1 MATAYKYVEREADN
15 QINWAEVGSNFSNML
30 NEEARVREEKKAAID
45 EATREY
51 QKIVANVPVGEN
63 GEVNKV
69 ALAFADDLQQQMLM
83 QETLLKSGQLKPSQ
97 YTLMRQNLVD
107 GTDIG
112 FSLYE
117 EYQKEFSKKMAL
129 NSDNIPYGDRL
140 SKVTL
145 EMMENVEGFSN
156 FTGARLVIDSATGN
170 VAAAKMIKDP
180 NNPDG
185 PLIPDSNPANLMSV
199 SNLRNRIRTTVTN
212 FDVVG
217 AAENWTDRLAPD
229 VREAVTSMGTGYKQG
244 TIEKISTYVRKAGGL
259 DGLTDEQIAKKAE
272 ELGVSVDDLK
282 SISLF
287 EEASDKW
294 AKSQL
299 QGGTYN
305 GASVLLDFNKTT
317 MDGEVYTTTYN
328 PDDLLD
334 ENGKR
339 KQNILFAKTENGRV
353 VYELTEEQ
361 EANAERALKT
371 QARMMLEEEETVRAQ
386 KFKTAPSVAEQRYY
400 KGERGLK
407 KQGKALANTILNVY
421 QGTENQAQ
429 TSLDQLVGGNEN
441 IIDATR
447 TNEGVTIIYKGKDG
461 QPGEKR
467 TIEFGNKTAEE
478 FVISIY
484 EDFGRGDKTF
494 DDQTFKDAVIGA
506 EIRED
511 KGKSELD
518 RDISSF
524 VTQPV
529 KVNPIDEAMNY
540 IDNLTYDSKPDQT
553 VGDVVNEVKSFVNKI
568 PNLGGI
574 QVEYDGSAGVNIL
587 DGETVIGN
595 FLTNSKGLEQAIDAL
610 KNYATSPK
618 KLTENAVKIINTK
631 SKGTG
636 QAAGT
641 VVTGDSKSEY
651 N

>member
-1 MATAYKYVEREADN
+1 MATAYKYVEREAEN

-30 NEEARVREEKKAAID
+30 KEEARVREEKKAAID
-45 EATREY
+45 DATREY
-51 QKIVANVPVGEN
+51 QKVVANVPVGED
-63 GEVNKV
+63 GELNKV

-112 FSLYE
+112 FSLYQEYNE
-117 EYQKEFSKKMAL
+117 ELSKKMAL
-129 NSDNIPYGDRL
+129 NNDNIPYGKRL

-156 FTGARLVIDSATGN
+156 FKGARLVIDSATGN

-217 AAENWTDRLAPD
+217 AAKNWTDNLKPD
-229 VREAVTSMGTGYKQG
+229 VIEAITSMGTGYTAG
-244 TIEKISTYVRKAGGL
+244 TIEKIKTYVRKAGGL

-305 GASVLLDFNKTT
+305 GASVLLDFNKFT
-317 MDGEVYTTTYN
+317 MDGELYSTTYN

-334 ENGKR
+334 ENGNR

-371 QARMMLEEEETVRAQ
+371 QARMMLQEEQTVRAQ
-386 KFKTAPSVAEQRYY
+386 QMKSPPSVTEMKYFKGQRELKEQ
-400 KGERGLK
+400 GN
-407 KQGKALANTILNVY
+407 AFANTIANVY
-421 QGTENQAQ
+421 QGTEDQAQ

-447 TNEGVTIIYKGKDG
+447 TNEGVTIIYKGQDG
-461 QPGEKR
+461 QPGEQR
-467 TIEFGNKTAEE
+467 TIDFGNKTVEE

-484 EDFGRGDKTF
+484 EYFGRGDDTF
-494 DDQTFKDAVIGA
+494 DNQTFKDAVIGA
-506 EIRED
+506 EIRKG

-518 RDISSF
+518 TDIKSV
-524 VTQPV
+524 VTQPSTTIQKAINTINAV
-529 KVNPIDEAMNY
+529 VFKPYKKLKTADERTLE
-540 IDNLTYDSKPDQT
+540 IQSKLPELGLT
-553 VGDVVNEVKSFVNKI
+553 
-568 PNLGGI
+568 
-574 QVEYDGSAGVNIL
+574 GVNVRYVKDSGGYVFKKGDDTIATY
-587 DGETVIGN
+587 ETYGPSMI
-595 FLTNSKGLEQAIDAL
+595 KGLKQLA
-610 KNYATSPK
+610 KNS
-618 KLTENAVKIINTK
+618 LTEAKAKVISIG
-631 SKGTG
+631 GTG
-636 QAAGT
+636 GAA
-641 VVTGDSKSEY
+641 
-651 N
+651 NFN

>member
-1 MATAYKYVEREADN
+1 MATAYKYVEREAEN

-45 EATREY
+45 DATREF
-51 QKIVANVPVGEN
+51 QKVVANVPVGEN
-63 GEVNKV
+63 GELNKA

-112 FSLYE
+112 FSLYQ
-117 EYQKEFSKKMAL
+117 EYNDEFSKKMAL
-129 NSDNIPYGDRL
+129 NSDDIPYGERL

-156 FTGARLVIDSATGN
+156 FKGARLVIDSATGN

-217 AAENWTDRLAPD
+217 AAENWTDRLSPD
-229 VREAVTSMGTGYKQG
+229 VREAITSMGTAYKSG
-244 TIEKISTYVRKAGGL
+244 TIEKVSTYVRKAGGL
-259 DGLTDEQIAKKAE
+259 DSLTDEQIAKKAE

-371 QARMMLEEEETVRAQ
+371 QARMMLREEGTVQAQ
-386 KFKTAPSVAEQRYY
+386 KFKTAPSISQQKYWSDKKT
-400 KGERGLK
+400 KGERAK
-407 KQGKALANTILNVY
+407 SLANLLADLYYGDENEIVSAETNLAGANDGIQKISRTPTGVIITYMTGNTSPELSFTDVSGNLKTVEDFIAGAYTSFGREGEDGRREDVFAGQDYKTVIRGAGINKSRGFNDETTVERGIKVAESTYEKAIRNINAVDFKSNTEITTEAARKSEIQSKLPELGLTGVNVRY
-421 QGTENQAQ
+421 DRDA
-429 TSLDQLVGGNEN
+429 GGY
-441 IIDATR
+441 
-447 TNEGVTIIYKGKDG
+447 VFKKGKD
-461 QPGEKR
+461 
-467 TIEFGNKTAEE
+467 TIATYKTYGPSMIEGLKQLAKNSLTKSKAE
-478 FVISIY
+478 VISI
-484 EDFGRGDKTF
+484 
-494 DDQTFKDAVIGA
+494 
-506 EIRED
+506 
-511 KGKSELD
+511 
-518 RDISSF
+518 
-524 VTQPV
+524 
-529 KVNPIDEAMNY
+529 
-540 IDNLTYDSKPDQT
+540 
-553 VGDVVNEVKSFVNKI
+553 
-568 PNLGGI
+568 GG
-574 QVEYDGSAGVNIL
+574 
-587 DGETVIGN
+587 
-595 FLTNSKGLEQAIDAL
+595 QAA
-610 KNYATSPK
+610 
-618 KLTENAVKIINTK
+618 
-631 SKGTG
+631 GTG
-636 QAAGT
+636 QAA
-641 VVTGDSKSEY
+641 
-651 N
+651 NF

>member
-1 MATAYKYVEREADN
+1 MATAYKYVEREAEN

-45 EATREY
+45 DATREY

-63 GEVNKV
+63 GELNKA

-112 FSLYE
+112 FSLYQ
-117 EYQKEFSKKMAL
+117 EYNDEFSKKMAL
-129 NSDNIPYGDRL
+129 NTDNIPYGERL

-156 FTGARLVIDSATGN
+156 FKGARLVIDSATGN

-217 AAENWTDRLAPD
+217 AAKNWTNNLKPD
-229 VREAVTSMGTGYKQG
+229 VREAITSMGTGYTAG
-244 TIEKISTYVRKAGGL
+244 TIEKVSTYVRKAGGL

-334 ENGKR
+334 ENGNR
-339 KQNILFAKTENGRV
+339 KQNVLFAKTENGRV

-371 QARMMLEEEETVRAQ
+371 QARMMLKEEQTVRAQ
-386 KFKTAPSVAEQRYY
+386 KMKTAYKPSEASISRGNKAKQDRDALNNFKYFLNGDESQIEQAKVYFKSLNPNLTDIIIKNDEVQFIYSDRDPATIKR
-400 KGERGLK
+400 KG
-407 KQGKALANTILNVY
+407 
-421 QGTENQAQ
+421 Q
-429 TSLDQLVGGNEN
+429 TLDQFV
-441 IIDATR
+441 
-447 TNEGVTIIYKGKDG
+447 EGVNYALSEKNQIVGVDNIKRSIKGYNATGTYKD
-461 QPGEKR
+461 
-467 TIEFGNKTAEE
+467 I
-478 FVISIY
+478 
-484 EDFGRGDKTF
+484 GDKVIRDDKADRAIKAVADTF
-494 DDQTFKDAVIGA
+494 
-506 EIRED
+506 
-511 KGKSELD
+511 
-518 RDISSF
+518 
-524 VTQPV
+524 
-529 KVNPIDEAMNY
+529 KVNP
-540 IDNLTYDSKPDQT
+540 DNVVGSIQNFISSTDGLSGYT
-553 VGDVVNEVKSFVNKI
+553 VEG
-568 PNLGGI
+568 P
-574 QVEYDGSAGVNIL
+574 Y
-587 DGETVIGN
+587 GN
-595 FLTNSKGLEQAIDAL
+595 FITGGSETIDVFGPN
-610 KNYATSPK
+610 K
-618 KLTENAVKIINTK
+618 
-631 SKGTG
+631 
-636 QAAGT
+636 T
-641 VVTGDSKSEY
+641 VVLQFDPDDFDVIEEGIRRLYMSNPTSKDKTKALTGELD
-651 N
+651 

>member
-1 MATAYKYVEREADN
+1 MATAYKYVEREAEN

-45 EATREY
+45 DATREF
-51 QKIVANVPVGEN
+51 QKVVANVPVGEN
-63 GEVNKV
+63 GELNKA

-112 FSLYE
+112 FSLYQ
-117 EYQKEFSKKMAL
+117 EYNEEFSKKMAL
-129 NSDNIPYGDRL
+129 NTDNIPYGERL

-156 FTGARLVIDSATGN
+156 FKGARLVIDSATGN

-212 FDVVG
+212 FDVVR
-217 AAENWTDRLAPD
+217 AAENWTKNLKPD
-229 VREAVTSMGTGYKQG
+229 VREAITSMGTGYKAG

-524 VTQPV
+524 VTQTV
-529 KVNPIDEAMNY
+529 KVDPIEEAVNY

-610 KNYATSPK
+610 KNYAKSDK
-618 KLTENAVKIINTK
+618 KLTETAAKKINIQ
-631 SKGTG
+631 SKGKG

-641 VVTGDSKSEY
+641 VVTGDSNSEY

>member
-1 MATAYKYVEREADN
+1 MATAYKYVEREAEN

-45 EATREY
+45 DATREF
-51 QKIVANVPVGEN
+51 QKVVANVPVGEN
-63 GEVNKV
+63 GELNKA

-112 FSLYE
+112 FSLYQ
-117 EYQKEFSKKMAL
+117 EYNDEFSKKMAL
-129 NSDNIPYGDRL
+129 NSDDIPYGERL

-156 FTGARLVIDSATGN
+156 FKGARLVIDSATGN

-217 AAENWTDRLAPD
+217 AAENWTDRLSPD
-229 VREAVTSMGTGYKQG
+229 VREAITSMGTAYKSG
-244 TIEKISTYVRKAGGL
+244 TIQKVSTYVRKAGGL

-339 KQNILFAKTENGRV
+339 KQNVLFAKTEDGRV

-371 QARMMLEEEETVRAQ
+371 QARMMLREEGTVQAQ
-386 KFKTAPSVAEQRYY
+386 KFKTAPSISQQKYWSDKKT
-400 KGERGLK
+400 KGERAK
-407 KQGKALANTILNVY
+407 SLANLLADLYYGDENEIVSAETNLAGANDGIQKISRTPTGVIITYMTGNTSPELSFTDVSGNLKTVEDFIAGAYTSFGREGEDGRREDVFAGQDYKTVIRGAGINKSRGFNDETTVERGIKVAESTYEKAIRNINAVDFKSNTEITTEAARKSEIQSKLPELGLTGVNVRY
-421 QGTENQAQ
+421 DRDA
-429 TSLDQLVGGNEN
+429 GGY
-441 IIDATR
+441 
-447 TNEGVTIIYKGKDG
+447 VFKKGKD
-461 QPGEKR
+461 
-467 TIEFGNKTAEE
+467 TIATYKTYGPSMIEGLKQLAKNSLTKSKAE
-478 FVISIY
+478 VISI
-484 EDFGRGDKTF
+484 
-494 DDQTFKDAVIGA
+494 
-506 EIRED
+506 
-511 KGKSELD
+511 
-518 RDISSF
+518 
-524 VTQPV
+524 
-529 KVNPIDEAMNY
+529 
-540 IDNLTYDSKPDQT
+540 
-553 VGDVVNEVKSFVNKI
+553 
-568 PNLGGI
+568 GG
-574 QVEYDGSAGVNIL
+574 
-587 DGETVIGN
+587 
-595 FLTNSKGLEQAIDAL
+595 QAA
-610 KNYATSPK
+610 
-618 KLTENAVKIINTK
+618 
-631 SKGTG
+631 GTG
-636 QAAGT
+636 QAA
-641 VVTGDSKSEY
+641 
-651 N
+651 NF

>member
-1 MATAYKYVEREADN
+1 MATAYKYVEREAEN

-45 EATREY
+45 DATREY

-63 GEVNKV
+63 GELNKA

-129 NSDNIPYGDRL
+129 NSDDIPYGERL

-217 AAENWTDRLAPD
+217 AAEDWTDRLEPD
-229 VREAVTSMGTGYKQG
+229 VREAITSMGTGYKAG

-334 ENGKR
+334 ENGNR
-339 KQNILFAKTENGRV
+339 KQNVLFAKTENGRV

-371 QARMMLEEEETVRAQ
+371 QARMMLKEEETVRSQQMKTAYKPSDASISRSNKVKQ
-386 KFKTAPSVAEQRYY
+386 DRDSLNKFKYFLNGNESQIEQAKVYFKSLNPNLTDIIIKNDEVEFIYSDRDPATIKRKGQTLSQFVEGVNYALSEKNQIVGVDNIKRSIKGYDPTDTYKDIGTTVYRDDKADRAIQAVANSFKVDNEDPVSSIQSFIASTDGLSGYTVEGPY
-400 KGERGLK
+400 GNFIKGGDEKIAVFGPNKTVVVRFDPQDFAGIEEGIRGLYMSNPTSK
-407 KQGKALANTILNVY
+407 DKTKAL
-421 QGTENQAQ
+421 
-429 TSLDQLVGGNEN
+429 
-441 IIDATR
+441 
-447 TNEGVTIIYKGKDG
+447 
-461 QPGEKR
+461 
-467 TIEFGNKTAEE
+467 
-478 FVISIY
+478 
-484 EDFGRGDKTF
+484 
-494 DDQTFKDAVIGA
+494 
-506 EIRED
+506 
-511 KGKSELD
+511 
-518 RDISSF
+518 
-524 VTQPV
+524 
-529 KVNPIDEAMNY
+529 
-540 IDNLTYDSKPDQT
+540 
-553 VGDVVNEVKSFVNKI
+553 
-568 PNLGGI
+568 
-574 QVEYDGSAGVNIL
+574 
-587 DGETVIGN
+587 
-595 FLTNSKGLEQAIDAL
+595 
-610 KNYATSPK
+610 
-618 KLTENAVKIINTK
+618 
-631 SKGTG
+631 SKGTS
-636 QAAGT
+636 QEAGT
-641 VVTGDSKSEY
+641 GETGDRNKRVKNY
-651 N
+651 

>member
-1 MATAYKYVEREADN
+1 MATAYKYVEREAEN

-30 NEEARVREEKKAAID
+30 NEEARVREEKKSAID

-129 NSDNIPYGDRL
+129 NSDNIPYGERL

-217 AAENWTDRLAPD
+217 AAEDWTDRLAPD
-229 VREAVTSMGTGYKQG
+229 VREAITSMGTGYKAG
-244 TIEKISTYVRKAGGL
+244 TIEKVSTFVRKAGGL

-272 ELGVSVDDLK
+272 ELGVTVDDLK

-371 QARMMLEEEETVRAQ
+371 QARMMLREEETVRAQ

-400 KGERGLK
+400 KGQRGLK
-407 KQGKALANTILNVY
+407 EQGKALANTILNVY
-421 QGTENQAQ
+421 QGTEDQAQ

-467 TIEFGNKTAEE
+467 EIEFGNKTAEE

-529 KVNPIDEAMNY
+529 KVDPIEEAVNY
-540 IDNLTYDSKPDQT
+540 IDNLTYYIKENPT
-553 VGDVVNEVKSFVNKI
+553 VGDIIDKANEFKNKI
-568 PNLGGI
+568 PNL
-574 QVEYDGSAGVNIL
+574 AGLTIEDDLGKFSIL
-587 DGETVIGN
+587 DDENVIGT
-595 FLTNSKGLEQAIDAL
+595 FISTKKGLNQATKML
-610 KNYATSPK
+610 KNYAKSDK
-618 KLTENAVKIINTK
+618 KLTETAAKLINIQ
-631 SKGTG
+631 SKGT
-636 QAAGT
+636 AGT
-641 VVTGDSKSEY
+641 GMS
-651 N
+651 NF

>member
-1 MATAYKYVEREADN
+1 MATAYKYVEREAEN

-30 NEEARVREEKKAAID
+30 NEEARVREDKKAAID
-45 EATREY
+45 EATREF
-51 QKIVANVPVGEN
+51 QKVVANVPLGEN
-63 GEVNKV
+63 TEVNKRTI
-69 ALAFADDLQQQMLM
+69 AFADDLQQQMLM

-129 NSDNIPYGDRL
+129 NSDDIPYGERL

-229 VREAVTSMGTGYKQG
+229 VREAVTSMGTGYKAG

-371 QARMMLEEEETVRAQ
+371 QARMMLREEGTVRAQ
-386 KFKTAPSVAEQRYY
+386 KFKTAPDVSTQRYY
-400 KGERGLK
+400 KAERGLK
-407 KQGKALANTILNVY
+407 KQGKALANTIANVY
-421 QGTENQAQ
+421 QGTEDQAQ

-461 QPGEKR
+461 QPGEQR

-484 EDFGRGDKTF
+484 EDFGRGDNTF

-506 EIRED
+506 ETRKG

-518 RDISSF
+518 RDVSSF

-529 KVNPIDEAMNY
+529 KVDPIEEAINY
-540 IDNLTYDSKPDQT
+540 IDNLTYDSKTVQT

-568 PNLGGI
+568 PNL
-574 QVEYDGSAGVNIL
+574 AGLAIDEDYGNFSIL
-587 DGETVIGN
+587 DNKNVIGT
-595 FLTNSKGLEQAIDAL
+595 FTTTKKGLGQAIDAL
-610 KNYATSPK
+610 KNYAKSDN
-618 KLTENAVKIINTK
+618 KLTETAAKKINIQ
-631 SKGTG
+631 SKGKG

-641 VVTGDSKSEY
+641 VVTGDSNSEY

>member
-1 MATAYKYVEREADN
+1 MATAYKYVEREAEN

-45 EATREY
+45 DATREY

-63 GEVNKV
+63 GELNKA

-112 FSLYE
+112 FSLYQ
-117 EYQKEFSKKMAL
+117 EYNDEFSKKMAL
-129 NSDNIPYGDRL
+129 NTDDIPYGKRL

-156 FTGARLVIDSATGN
+156 FKGARLVIDSATGN

-217 AAENWTDRLAPD
+217 AAEDWTKNLKPD
-229 VREAVTSMGTGYKQG
+229 VREAITSMGTGYKQG
-244 TIEKISTYVRKAGGL
+244 TIQKVSTYVRKAGGL

-272 ELGVSVDDLK
+272 ELGVTVDDLK

-339 KQNILFAKTENGRV
+339 RQNILFAKTENGRV

-371 QARMMLEEEETVRAQ
+371 QARMMLEEEKTVRTQ
-386 KFKTAPSVAEQRYY
+386 QMKTAYRRTSADISKSNKDKQDKDALNKFQYFLTGDDSQIEEAKIYFKSLYPNLKDIVISNDEVQFIYYDKRSPATIKRKGQSVKQFVQGVNYALSEKNQIVGVDNITRSI
-400 KGERGLK
+400 KGYDPTDTYRDVGTTVYIDDKADRAIKAVADNFKVDPNNAVSSIQSFIASTDGLK
-407 KQGKALANTILNVY
+407 EYIIEAPSGNFIT
-421 QGTENQAQ
+421 
-429 TSLDQLVGGNEN
+429 GGSDK
-441 IIDATR
+441 ITVFGPKK
-447 TNEGVTIIYKGKDG
+447 TVVL
-461 QPGEKR
+461 
-467 TIEFGNKTAEE
+467 EFDP
-478 FVISIY
+478 
-484 EDFGRGDKTF
+484 EDFTGMEQGIRELYMQQATTKDKT
-494 DDQTFKDAVIGA
+494 KAVSTGP
-506 EIRED
+506 
-511 KGKSELD
+511 G
-518 RDISSF
+518 
-524 VTQPV
+524 Q
-529 KVNPIDEAMNY
+529 
-540 IDNLTYDSKPDQT
+540 
-553 VGDVVNEVKSFVNKI
+553 
-568 PNLGGI
+568 
-574 QVEYDGSAGVNIL
+574 SA
-587 DGETVIGN
+587 
-595 FLTNSKGLEQAIDAL
+595 
-610 KNYATSPK
+610 
-618 KLTENAVKIINTK
+618 
-631 SKGTG
+631 GTG
-636 QAAGT
+636 QAA
-641 VVTGDSKSEY
+641 
-651 N
+651 NF

>member
-1 MATAYKYVEREADN
+1 MATAYKYVEREAEN

-45 EATREY
+45 DATREF
-51 QKIVANVPVGEN
+51 QKVVANVPVGEET
-63 GEVNKV
+63 EVNKA

-112 FSLYE
+112 FSLYQ
-117 EYQKEFSKKMAL
+117 EYNDEFSKKMAL
-129 NSDNIPYGDRL
+129 NSDDIPYGERL

-156 FTGARLVIDSATGN
+156 FKGARLVIDSVTGN

-217 AAENWTDRLAPD
+217 AAENWTDRLSPD
-229 VREAVTSMGTGYKQG
+229 VRQAITSMGTAYKSG
-244 TIEKISTYVRKAGGL
+244 TIQKVSTYVRKAGGL

-272 ELGVSVDDLK
+272 ELGVTVDDLK

-339 KQNILFAKTENGRV
+339 KQNVLFAKTEDGRV

-371 QARMMLEEEETVRAQ
+371 QARMMLREEGTVQAQ
-386 KFKTAPSVAEQRYY
+386 KFKTAPSISQQKYWSDKKT
-400 KGERGLK
+400 KGERAK
-407 KQGKALANTILNVY
+407 SLANLLADLY
-421 QGTENQAQ
+421 YGDENEIVSA
-429 TSLDQLVGGNEN
+429 E
-441 IIDATR
+441 
-447 TNEGVTIIYKGKDG
+447 TNL
-461 QPGEKR
+461 
-467 TIEFGNKTAEE
+467 AC
-478 FVISIY
+478 
-484 EDFGRGDKTF
+484 
-494 DDQTFKDAVIGA
+494 
-506 EIRED
+506 
-511 KGKSELD
+511 
-518 RDISSF
+518 
-524 VTQPV
+524 
-529 KVNPIDEAMNY
+529 
-540 IDNLTYDSKPDQT
+540 
-553 VGDVVNEVKSFVNKI
+553 
-568 PNLGGI
+568 
-574 QVEYDGSAGVNIL
+574 
-587 DGETVIGN
+587 
-595 FLTNSKGLEQAIDAL
+595 
-610 KNYATSPK
+610 
-618 KLTENAVKIINTK
+618 
-631 SKGTG
+631 
-636 QAAGT
+636 
-641 VVTGDSKSEY
+641 
-651 N
+651 

>member
-1 MATAYKYVEREADN
+1 MATAYKYVEREAEN

-45 EATREY
+45 DATREY

-63 GEVNKV
+63 GELNKA

-112 FSLYE
+112 FSLYQ
-117 EYQKEFSKKMAL
+117 EYNDEFSKKMAL
-129 NSDNIPYGDRL
+129 NTDDIPYGKRL

-156 FTGARLVIDSATGN
+156 FKGARLVIDSATGN

-217 AAENWTDRLAPD
+217 AAKDWTKTLKPD
-229 VREAVTSMGTGYKQG
+229 VREAITSMGTGYKQG

-339 KQNILFAKTENGRV
+339 RQNILFAKTENGRV

-371 QARMMLEEEETVRAQ
+371 QARMMLEEEKTVRTQ
-386 KFKTAPSVAEQRYY
+386 QMKTAYRRTSADISKSNKDKQDKDALNKFQYFLTGDDSQIEEAKIYFKSLYPN
-400 KGERGLK
+400 LK
-407 KQGKALANTILNVY
+407 DI
-421 QGTENQAQ
+421 
-429 TSLDQLVGGNEN
+429 
-441 IIDATR
+441 
-447 TNEGVTIIYKGKDG
+447 
-461 QPGEKR
+461 
-467 TIEFGNKTAEE
+467 
-478 FVISIY
+478 VISNDEVQFIY
-484 EDFGRGDKTF
+484 YDKRSPATI
-494 DDQTFKDAVIGA
+494 K
-506 EIRED
+506 R
-511 KGKSELD
+511 K
-518 RDISSF
+518 
-524 VTQPV
+524 V
-529 KVNPIDEAMNY
+529 KV
-540 IDNLTYDSKPDQT
+540 
-553 VGDVVNEVKSFVNKI
+553 
-568 PNLGGI
+568 
-574 QVEYDGSAGVNIL
+574 
-587 DGETVIGN
+587 
-595 FLTNSKGLEQAIDAL
+595 
-610 KNYATSPK
+610 
-618 KLTENAVKIINTK
+618 
-631 SKGTG
+631 
-636 QAAGT
+636 
-641 VVTGDSKSEY
+641 
-651 N
+651 

>member
-1 MATAYKYVEREADN
+1 MATAYKYVEREAEN

-129 NSDNIPYGDRL
+129 NSDDIPYGKRL

-217 AAENWTDRLAPD
+217 AAEDWTDRLAPD
-229 VREAVTSMGTGYKQG
+229 VRQAVTSMGTAYKSG
-244 TIEKISTYVRKAGGL
+244 TIEKVSTFVRKAGGL

-371 QARMMLEEEETVRAQ
+371 QARMMLKEEGTVQVQRMKSSPDVSKQ
-386 KFKTAPSVAEQRYY
+386 KYY
-400 KGERGLK
+400 KAERGLK

-421 QGTENQAQ
+421 QGTEDQAQ

-447 TNEGVTIIYKGKDG
+447 TNDGVTIIYKGKDG

-529 KVNPIDEAMNY
+529 KVDPIEEAVNY

-610 KNYATSPK
+610 KNYAKSDK
-618 KLTENAVKIINTK
+618 KLTETAAKKINIQ
-631 SKGTG
+631 SKGKG

-641 VVTGDSKSEY
+641 VVTGDSNSEY

>member
-1 MATAYKYVEREADN
+1 M
-15 QINWAEVGSNFSNML
+15 
-30 NEEARVREEKKAAID
+30 
-45 EATREY
+45 
-51 QKIVANVPVGEN
+51 
-63 GEVNKV
+63 
-69 ALAFADDLQQQMLM
+69 
-83 QETLLKSGQLKPSQ
+83 LLKEE
-97 YTLMRQNLVD
+97 
-107 GTDIG
+107 GTVQVQRMK
-112 FSLYE
+112 S
-117 EYQKEFSKKMAL
+117 S
-129 NSDNIPYGDRL
+129 
-140 SKVTL
+140 
-145 EMMENVEGFSN
+145 
-156 FTGARLVIDSATGN
+156 
-170 VAAAKMIKDP
+170 
-180 NNPDG
+180 
-185 PLIPDSNPANLMSV
+185 
-199 SNLRNRIRTTVTN
+199 
-212 FDVVG
+212 
-217 AAENWTDRLAPD
+217 PD
-229 VREAVTSMGTGYKQG
+229 VSKQ
-244 TIEKISTYVRKAGGL
+244 K
-259 DGLTDEQIAKKAE
+259 
-272 ELGVSVDDLK
+272 
-282 SISLF
+282 
-287 EEASDKW
+287 
-294 AKSQL
+294 
-299 QGGTYN
+299 
-305 GASVLLDFNKTT
+305 
-317 MDGEVYTTTYN
+317 
-328 PDDLLD
+328 
-334 ENGKR
+334 
-339 KQNILFAKTENGRV
+339 
-353 VYELTEEQ
+353 
-361 EANAERALKT
+361 
-371 QARMMLEEEETVRAQ
+371 
-386 KFKTAPSVAEQRYY
+386 YY
-400 KGERGLK
+400 KAERGLK

-421 QGTENQAQ
+421 QGTEDQAQ

-447 TNEGVTIIYKGKDG
+447 TNDGVTIIYKGKDG
-461 QPGEKR
+461 QPGEQR

-540 IDNLTYDSKPDQT
+540 IDNLTYESKTDQT
-553 VGDVVNEVKSFVNKI
+553 VGDVVNEVKSFVSKI

>member
-1 MATAYKYVEREADN
+1 MATAYKYVEREAEN

-45 EATREY
+45 DATREF
-51 QKIVANVPVGEN
+51 QKVVANVPVGEET
-63 GEVNKV
+63 EVNKA

-112 FSLYE
+112 FSLYQ
-117 EYQKEFSKKMAL
+117 EYNDEFSKKMAL
-129 NSDNIPYGDRL
+129 NSDDIPYGERL

-156 FTGARLVIDSATGN
+156 FKGARLVIDSVTGN

-217 AAENWTDRLAPD
+217 AAENWTDRLSPD
-229 VREAVTSMGTGYKQG
+229 VREAITSMGTAYKSG
-244 TIEKISTYVRKAGGL
+244 TIEKVSTYVRKAGGL
-259 DGLTDEQIAKKAE
+259 DSLTDEQIAKKAE

-339 KQNILFAKTENGRV
+339 KQNVLFAKTEDGRV

-371 QARMMLEEEETVRAQ
+371 QARMMLREEGTVQAQ
-386 KFKTAPSVAEQRYY
+386 KFKTAPSISQQKYWSDKKT
-400 KGERGLK
+400 KGERAK
-407 KQGKALANTILNVY
+407 SLANLLADLYYGDENEIVSAETNLAGANDGIQKISRTPTGVIITYMTGNTSPELSFTDVSGNLKTVEDFIAGAYTSFGREGEDGRREDVFAGQDYKTVIRGAGINKSRGFNDETTVERGIKVAESTYEKAIRNINAVDFKSSKKITKKDARMSEIQSKLPELGLTGVNVRY
-421 QGTENQAQ
+421 DRDA
-429 TSLDQLVGGNEN
+429 GGY
-441 IIDATR
+441 
-447 TNEGVTIIYKGKDG
+447 VFKKGKD
-461 QPGEKR
+461 
-467 TIEFGNKTAEE
+467 TIATYKTYGPSMIEGLKQLAKNSLTKSKAE
-478 FVISIY
+478 VISI
-484 EDFGRGDKTF
+484 
-494 DDQTFKDAVIGA
+494 
-506 EIRED
+506 
-511 KGKSELD
+511 
-518 RDISSF
+518 
-524 VTQPV
+524 
-529 KVNPIDEAMNY
+529 
-540 IDNLTYDSKPDQT
+540 
-553 VGDVVNEVKSFVNKI
+553 
-568 PNLGGI
+568 GG
-574 QVEYDGSAGVNIL
+574 
-587 DGETVIGN
+587 
-595 FLTNSKGLEQAIDAL
+595 QAA
-610 KNYATSPK
+610 
-618 KLTENAVKIINTK
+618 
-631 SKGTG
+631 GTG
-636 QAAGT
+636 QAA
-641 VVTGDSKSEY
+641 
-651 N
+651 NF

>member
-1 MATAYKYVEREADN
+1 MATAYKYVEREAEN

-51 QKIVANVPVGEN
+51 QKVVANVPVGEN
-63 GEVNKV
+63 GELNKA

-112 FSLYE
+112 FSLYQ
-117 EYQKEFSKKMAL
+117 EYNDEFSKKMAL
-129 NSDNIPYGDRL
+129 NTDNISYGERL

-156 FTGARLVIDSATGN
+156 FKGARLVIDSATGN

-217 AAENWTDRLAPD
+217 AAEDWTDRLAPD
-229 VREAVTSMGTGYKQG
+229 VREAITSMGTGYKQG

-305 GASVLLDFNKTT
+305 AASVLLDFNKFT

-334 ENGKR
+334 IWSGKR
-339 KQNILFAKTENGRV
+339 RQNILFAKTENGRV

-371 QARMMLEEEETVRAQ
+371 QARMMLREEGTVRTQ
-386 KFKTAPSVAEQRYY
+386 QMKTAY
-400 KGERGLK
+400 
-407 KQGKALANTILNVY
+407 
-421 QGTENQAQ
+421 
-429 TSLDQLVGGNEN
+429 
-441 IIDATR
+441 
-447 TNEGVTIIYKGKDG
+447 
-461 QPGEKR
+461 KR
-467 TIEFGNKTAEE
+467 TSADISKSNKDKQDKDALNKFQYFLTGDDSQIEEAKTYFKSLYPNLIDIVISNDEVQFIYSDRNPATIKRKGQSVKQFVQGVNYALSEKNQIVGVDNITRSIKGYDPTDTYRDVGTTVYIDDKADRAIKAVADNFKVDPANAVSSIQNFIASTEGLSGYTVQGPSDDWSNVPSENSIIVFGPNKTAVLQFNPDDFDKMEE
-478 FVISIY
+478 GIRKLYMQEAKI
-484 EDFGRGDKTF
+484 GD
-494 DDQTFKDAVIGA
+494 
-506 EIRED
+506 R
-511 KGKSELD
+511 
-518 RDISSF
+518 
-524 VTQPV
+524 
-529 KVNPIDEAMNY
+529 NEA
-540 IDNLTYDSKPDQT
+540 I
-553 VGDVVNEVKSFVNKI
+553 
-568 PNLGGI
+568 
-574 QVEYDGSAGVNIL
+574 
-587 DGETVIGN
+587 
-595 FLTNSKGLEQAIDAL
+595 
-610 KNYATSPK
+610 KNY
-618 KLTENAVKIINTK
+618 
-631 SKGTG
+631 
-636 QAAGT
+636 
-641 VVTGDSKSEY
+641 
-651 N
+651 

>member
-1 MATAYKYVEREADN
+1 MATAYKYVEREAEN

-30 NEEARVREEKKAAID
+30 NEEARVREDKKAAID

-117 EYQKEFSKKMAL
+117 EYQKEFSNKMAL
-129 NSDNIPYGDRL
+129 NSDDIPYGKRL

-217 AAENWTDRLAPD
+217 AAKNWTDRLAPD
-229 VREAVTSMGTGYKQG
+229 VRQAVTSMGTAYTSG
-244 TIEKISTYVRKAGGL
+244 TIEKVSTFVRKAGGL

-371 QARMMLEEEETVRAQ
+371 QARMMLKEEGTVQVQRMKSSPDVSKQ
-386 KFKTAPSVAEQRYY
+386 KYY
-400 KGERGLK
+400 KAERGLK

-421 QGTENQAQ
+421 QGTEDEAQ

-461 QPGEKR
+461 QPGEQR
-467 TIEFGNKTAEE
+467 EIEFGNKTAEE

-540 IDNLTYDSKPDQT
+540 IDNLTYESKNIETINDA
-553 VGDVVNEVKSFVNKI
+553 VYEVNSFVNKI
-568 PNLGGI
+568 PNLAGI
-574 QVEYDGSAGVNIL
+574 QVEIDYGKINIL
-587 DGETVIGN
+587 DGNDVIGT
-595 FLTNSKGLEQAIDAL
+595 FLTTTKGLGQAIDAL
-610 KNYATSPK
+610 KNYAKSPE

-631 SKGTG
+631 SKGT
-636 QAAGT
+636 AGT
-641 VVTGDSKSEY
+641 GKNKPNVG
-651 N
+651 

>member
-1 MATAYKYVEREADN
+1 MATAYKYVEREAEN

-45 EATREY
+45 DATREF
-51 QKIVANVPVGEN
+51 QKVVANVPVGEN
-63 GEVNKV
+63 GELNKA

-112 FSLYE
+112 FSLYQ
-117 EYQKEFSKKMAL
+117 EYNDEFSKKMAL
-129 NSDNIPYGDRL
+129 NSDDIPYGERL

-156 FTGARLVIDSATGN
+156 FKGARLVIDSVTGN

-217 AAENWTDRLAPD
+217 AAENWTDRLSPD
-229 VREAVTSMGTGYKQG
+229 VREAITSMGTAYKSG
-244 TIEKISTYVRKAGGL
+244 TIEKVSTYVRKAGGL
-259 DGLTDEQIAKKAE
+259 DSLTDEQIAKKAE

-339 KQNILFAKTENGRV
+339 KQNVLFAKTEDGRV

-371 QARMMLEEEETVRAQ
+371 QARMMLREEGTVQAQ
-386 KFKTAPSVAEQRYY
+386 KFKTAPSISQQKYWSDKKT
-400 KGERGLK
+400 KGERAK
-407 KQGKALANTILNVY
+407 SLANLLADLYYGDENEIVSAETNLAGANDGIQKISRTPTGVIITYMTGNTSPELSFTDVSGNLKTVEDFIAGAYTSFGREGEDGRREDVFAGQDYKTVIRGAGINKSRGFNDETTVERGIKVAESTYEKAIRNINAVDFKSNTEITTEAARKSEIQSKLPELGLTGVNVRY
-421 QGTENQAQ
+421 DRDA
-429 TSLDQLVGGNEN
+429 GGY
-441 IIDATR
+441 
-447 TNEGVTIIYKGKDG
+447 VFKKGKD
-461 QPGEKR
+461 
-467 TIEFGNKTAEE
+467 TIATYKTYGPSMIEGLKQLAKNSLTKSKAE
-478 FVISIY
+478 VISI
-484 EDFGRGDKTF
+484 
-494 DDQTFKDAVIGA
+494 
-506 EIRED
+506 
-511 KGKSELD
+511 
-518 RDISSF
+518 
-524 VTQPV
+524 
-529 KVNPIDEAMNY
+529 
-540 IDNLTYDSKPDQT
+540 
-553 VGDVVNEVKSFVNKI
+553 
-568 PNLGGI
+568 GG
-574 QVEYDGSAGVNIL
+574 
-587 DGETVIGN
+587 
-595 FLTNSKGLEQAIDAL
+595 QAA
-610 KNYATSPK
+610 
-618 KLTENAVKIINTK
+618 
-631 SKGTG
+631 GTG
-636 QAAGT
+636 QAA
-641 VVTGDSKSEY
+641 
-651 N
+651 NF

>member
-1 MATAYKYVEREADN
+1 MATAYKYVEREAEN

-30 NEEARVREEKKAAID
+30 NEEARVREDKKAAID

-117 EYQKEFSKKMAL
+117 EYQKEFSNKMAL
-129 NSDNIPYGDRL
+129 NSDDIPYGKRL

-217 AAENWTDRLAPD
+217 AAEDWTDRLAPD
-229 VREAVTSMGTGYKQG
+229 VRQAVTSMGTAYTSG
-244 TIEKISTYVRKAGGL
+244 TIEKVSTFVRKAGGL

-371 QARMMLEEEETVRAQ
+371 QARMMLKEEGTVQVQRMKSSPDVSKQ
-386 KFKTAPSVAEQRYY
+386 KYY
-400 KGERGLK
+400 KAERGLK

-421 QGTENQAQ
+421 QGTEDEAQ

-461 QPGEKR
+461 QPGEQR
-467 TIEFGNKTAEE
+467 EIEFGNKTAEE

-540 IDNLTYDSKPDQT
+540 IDNLTYESKNIETINDA
-553 VGDVVNEVKSFVNKI
+553 VYEVNSFVNKI
-568 PNLGGI
+568 PNLAGI
-574 QVEYDGSAGVNIL
+574 QVEIDYGKINIL
-587 DGETVIGN
+587 DGNDVIGT
-595 FLTNSKGLEQAIDAL
+595 FLTTTKGLGQAIDAL
-610 KNYATSPK
+610 KNYAKSPE

-631 SKGTG
+631 SKGT
-636 QAAGT
+636 AGT
-641 VVTGDSKSEY
+641 GKNKPNVG
-651 N
+651 

>member
-1 MATAYKYVEREADN
+1 MATAYKYVEREAEN

-30 NEEARVREEKKAAID
+30 KEEARVREEKKAAID
-45 EATREY
+45 DATREY
-51 QKIVANVPVGEN
+51 QKVVANVPVGED
-63 GEVNKV
+63 GELNKV

-112 FSLYE
+112 FSLYQEYNE
-117 EYQKEFSKKMAL
+117 ELSKKMAL
-129 NSDNIPYGDRL
+129 NNDNIPYGKRL

-156 FTGARLVIDSATGN
+156 FKGARLVIDSATGN

-217 AAENWTDRLAPD
+217 AAENWTKNLKPD
-229 VREAVTSMGTGYKQG
+229 VIEAITSMGTGYTAG
-244 TIEKISTYVRKAGGL
+244 TIEKIKTYVRKAGGL

-305 GASVLLDFNKTT
+305 GASVLLDFNKFT
-317 MDGEVYTTTYN
+317 MDGELYSTTYN

-334 ENGKR
+334 ENGNR

-371 QARMMLEEEETVRAQ
+371 QARMMLQEEQTVRAQ
-386 KFKTAPSVAEQRYY
+386 KMKSAPSVTELEYF
-400 KGERGLK
+400 KGQRGLK
-407 KQGKALANTILNVY
+407 EQGNAFANTIANVY
-421 QGTENQAQ
+421 QGTEDQAQ

-447 TNEGVTIIYKGKDG
+447 TNEGVTIIYKGQDG
-461 QPGEKR
+461 QPGEQR
-467 TIEFGNKTAEE
+467 TIDFGNKTVEE

-484 EDFGRGDKTF
+484 EYFGRGDDTF
-494 DDQTFKDAVIGA
+494 DNQTFKDAVIGA
-506 EIRED
+506 EIRKG

-518 RDISSF
+518 TDIKSV
-524 VTQPV
+524 VTQPSTTIEKAINTINAV
-529 KVNPIDEAMNY
+529 VFKPYKKLKTADERTLE
-540 IDNLTYDSKPDQT
+540 IQSKLPELGLT
-553 VGDVVNEVKSFVNKI
+553 
-568 PNLGGI
+568 
-574 QVEYDGSAGVNIL
+574 GVNVRYVKDSGGYVFKKGDDTIATY
-587 DGETVIGN
+587 ETYGPSMI
-595 FLTNSKGLEQAIDAL
+595 KGLKQLA
-610 KNYATSPK
+610 KNS
-618 KLTENAVKIINTK
+618 LTEAKAKVISIG
-631 SKGTG
+631 GTG
-636 QAAGT
+636 GAA
-641 VVTGDSKSEY
+641 
-651 N
+651 NFN

>member
-1 MATAYKYVEREADN
+1 MATAYKYVEREAEN

-30 NEEARVREEKKAAID
+30 NEEARVREDKKAAID
-45 EATREY
+45 EATREF
-51 QKIVANVPVGEN
+51 QKVVANVPLGEN
-63 GEVNKV
+63 TEVNKRTI
-69 ALAFADDLQQQMLM
+69 AFADDLQQQMLM
-83 QETLLKSGQLKPSQ
+83 TDTLLKSGQLKPSQ

-107 GTDIG
+107 GTEIG

-129 NSDNIPYGDRL
+129 NSDDIPYGERL

-217 AAENWTDRLAPD
+217 AAEDWTDRLAPD
-229 VREAVTSMGTGYKQG
+229 VREAVTSMGTGYKAG
-244 TIEKISTYVRKAGGL
+244 TIEKVSTYVRKAGGL

-305 GASVLLDFNKTT
+305 AASVLLDFNKAT
-317 MDGEVYTTTYN
+317 MDGELYTTTYN

-371 QARMMLEEEETVRAQ
+371 QARMMLEEEGTVRAQ
-386 KFKTAPSVAEQRYY
+386 KFKTAPSVTEQRYWSEKKTKGQRAKSLANLLADLYYGDENEIVSAETNLAGANDGIQKISRTPTGVIITYMTGNTSPELSFTDVSGNLKTVEDFIAGAYTSFGREGEDVFAGQDY
-400 KGERGLK
+400 KTVIRGAGINKSRAFNDETTVERGIK
-407 KQGKALANTILNVY
+407 VAESEQEKAV
-421 QGTENQAQ
+421 
-429 TSLDQLVGGNEN
+429 
-441 IIDATR
+441 
-447 TNEGVTIIYKGKDG
+447 
-461 QPGEKR
+461 
-467 TIEFGNKTAEE
+467 
-478 FVISIY
+478 
-484 EDFGRGDKTF
+484 
-494 DDQTFKDAVIGA
+494 
-506 EIRED
+506 
-511 KGKSELD
+511 
-518 RDISSF
+518 
-524 VTQPV
+524 
-529 KVNPIDEAMNY
+529 NY
-540 IDNLTYDSKPDQT
+540 IDNLTYDSKTVQT

-568 PNLGGI
+568 PNL
-574 QVEYDGSAGVNIL
+574 AGLAIDEDYGNFSIL
-587 DGETVIGN
+587 DNKNVIGT
-595 FLTNSKGLEQAIDAL
+595 FTTTKKGLGQAIDAL
-610 KNYATSPK
+610 KNYAKSPK
-618 KLTENAVKIINTK
+618 KLTEDAAELINIQ
-631 SKGTG
+631 SKGKG

-641 VVTGDSKSEY
+641 GGTGELD
-651 N
+651 

>member
-1 MATAYKYVEREADN
+1 MATAYKYVEREAEN

-30 NEEARVREEKKAAID
+30 NEEARVREDKKAAID

-117 EYQKEFSKKMAL
+117 EYQKEFSNKMAL
-129 NSDNIPYGDRL
+129 NSDDIAYGKRL

-217 AAENWTDRLAPD
+217 AAEDWTDRLAPD
-229 VREAVTSMGTGYKQG
+229 VRQAVTSMGTAYTSG
-244 TIEKISTYVRKAGGL
+244 TIEKVSTFVRKAGGL

-371 QARMMLEEEETVRAQ
+371 QARMMLKEEGTVQVQRMKSSPDVSKQ
-386 KFKTAPSVAEQRYY
+386 KYY
-400 KGERGLK
+400 KAERGLK

-421 QGTENQAQ
+421 QGTEDEAQ

-461 QPGEKR
+461 QPGEQR
-467 TIEFGNKTAEE
+467 EIEFGNKTAEE

-540 IDNLTYDSKPDQT
+540 IDNLTYESKNIETINDA
-553 VGDVVNEVKSFVNKI
+553 VYEVNSFVNKI
-568 PNLGGI
+568 PNLAGI
-574 QVEYDGSAGVNIL
+574 QVEIDYGKINIL
-587 DGETVIGN
+587 DGNDVIGT
-595 FLTNSKGLEQAIDAL
+595 FLTTTKGLGQAIDAL
-610 KNYATSPK
+610 KNYAKSPE

-631 SKGTG
+631 SKGT
-636 QAAGT
+636 AGT
-641 VVTGDSKSEY
+641 GKNKPNVG
-651 N
+651 

>member
-1 MATAYKYVEREADN
+1 MATAYKYVEREAEN

-51 QKIVANVPVGEN
+51 QKVVANVPVGED
-63 GEVNKV
+63 GELNKV

-112 FSLYE
+112 FSLYQ
-117 EYQKEFSKKMAL
+117 EYNEEFSKKMAL
-129 NSDNIPYGDRL
+129 NNDNIPYGERL

-156 FTGARLVIDSATGN
+156 FKGARLVIDSATGN

-217 AAENWTDRLAPD
+217 AAKNWTKNLKPD
-229 VREAVTSMGTGYKQG
+229 VREAITSMGTGYKAG

-305 GASVLLDFNKTT
+305 GASVLLDFNKFT
-317 MDGEVYTTTYN
+317 MDGELYSTTYN

-334 ENGKR
+334 ENGNR

-371 QARMMLEEEETVRAQ
+371 QARMMLQEEGTVRAQ
-386 KFKTAPSVAEQRYY
+386 QMKTAYKSDSSSISRSIKAKQDKDALNKFQYFLTGNDSQIEEAKTYFKSLYPNLKDIIISNDEVQFTYSDRDPATIKRKGQSVSQFVQGVNYALSEKNQIVGVDNITRSIKGYDPTDAYRDIDQKVY
-400 KGERGLK
+400 KDDKADIAIKEVADNFKVDRNNPVSSIQSFIATIDGLK
-407 KQGKALANTILNVY
+407 DYIVEGPTDDFFSDETIAIFGPEKTVVLQFDPEDYDGMEEAIRKLYRDNATTKDKNKAL
-421 QGTENQAQ
+421 
-429 TSLDQLVGGNEN
+429 
-441 IIDATR
+441 
-447 TNEGVTIIYKGKDG
+447 
-461 QPGEKR
+461 
-467 TIEFGNKTAEE
+467 
-478 FVISIY
+478 
-484 EDFGRGDKTF
+484 
-494 DDQTFKDAVIGA
+494 
-506 EIRED
+506 
-511 KGKSELD
+511 
-518 RDISSF
+518 
-524 VTQPV
+524 
-529 KVNPIDEAMNY
+529 
-540 IDNLTYDSKPDQT
+540 
-553 VGDVVNEVKSFVNKI
+553 
-568 PNLGGI
+568 I
-574 QVEYDGSAGVNIL
+574 QSY
-587 DGETVIGN
+587 
-595 FLTNSKGLEQAIDAL
+595 
-610 KNYATSPK
+610 
-618 KLTENAVKIINTK
+618 
-631 SKGTG
+631 
-636 QAAGT
+636 
-641 VVTGDSKSEY
+641 
-651 N
+651 